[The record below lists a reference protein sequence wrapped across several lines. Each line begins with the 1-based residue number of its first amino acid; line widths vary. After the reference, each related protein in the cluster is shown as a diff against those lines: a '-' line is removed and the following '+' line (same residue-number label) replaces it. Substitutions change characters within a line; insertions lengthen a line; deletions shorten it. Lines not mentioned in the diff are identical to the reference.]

1 MKEVIRMKEQ
11 KKKPCFEISYIKV
24 TYDKDGNVH
33 SVTVKVENKAKAER

>member
-24 TYDKDGNVH
+24 TYDKDGKVATI
-33 SVTVKVENKAKAER
+33 TVKVENKAKAER